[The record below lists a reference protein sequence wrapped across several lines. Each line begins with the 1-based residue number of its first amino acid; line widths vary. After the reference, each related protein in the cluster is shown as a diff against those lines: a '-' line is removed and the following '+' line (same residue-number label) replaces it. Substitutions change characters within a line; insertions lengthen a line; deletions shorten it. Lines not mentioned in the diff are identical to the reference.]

1 LGEIATYIVLYF
13 YFYIVLADVR
23 VLRDL
28 LVLANVV
35 PLGLEYPVLPYV
47 YSYVK
52 LFSQYNKKHNFMHGF
67 WPKGNLPRQVP
78 GVSNVSKRVFDAGSL
93 KFIHMARIETGCGL

>member
-1 LGEIATYIVLYF
+1 MNLYVF
-13 YFYIVLADVR
+13 LSFLLLILLAEPGAQS
-23 VLRDL
+23 DL
-28 LVLANVV
+28 LVLANAV

-67 WPKGNLPRQVP
+67 WPKGNLPKQVP
-78 GVSNVSKRVFDAGSL
+78 GLLNVSKRVFDAGSL